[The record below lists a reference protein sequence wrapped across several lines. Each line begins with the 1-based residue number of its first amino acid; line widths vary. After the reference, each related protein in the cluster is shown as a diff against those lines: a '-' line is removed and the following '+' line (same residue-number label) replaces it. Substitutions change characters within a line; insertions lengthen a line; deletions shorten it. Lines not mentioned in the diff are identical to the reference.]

1 MKKSFLI
8 LLTVLIAVGAAV
20 VYWYAPAREKVQ
32 GWCDALRVYAATPVA
47 EQPVVETPAPAVVT
61 EPEPV
66 PAPEPQQVKESPD
79 SPAPVEPAPEPGSE
93 PAPAAEPAPTPSSA
107 PEPEPQPEP
116 ETLPALNAESEQ
128 LKPKA
133 EAGDAVAQFNLA
145 RQYALGEGMAVN
157 REEFIRWCRT
167 SAEQGL
173 PEARFTLGMCYHRG
187 LGVAPD
193 KAEAQRLL
201 RLAADAG
208 FAPAAEALKCL
219 SF

>member
-1 MKKSFLI
+1 
-8 LLTVLIAVGAAV
+8 VD
-20 VYWYAPAREKVQ
+20 R
-32 GWCDALRVYAATPVA
+32 
-47 EQPVVETPAPAVVT
+47 
-61 EPEPV
+61 
-66 PAPEPQQVKESPD
+66 
-79 SPAPVEPAPEPGSE
+79 
-93 PAPAAEPAPTPSSA
+93 
-107 PEPEPQPEP
+107 
-116 ETLPALNAESEQ
+116 
-128 LKPKA
+128 A